1 MSIWAILIVC
11 FTIVFLALVYLALK
25 GDISANSDITRQII
39 REHEEEIKRLR
50 QKRYE

>member
-1 MSIWAILIVC
+1 MNTAAILIIC

-25 GDISANSDITRQII
+25 GDMAANSDITQQII